1 MSSLQGRL
9 SLQTQIFPHWTPP
22 ASTFS
27 KWTAAE
33 VVPPQAQNWMARIWD
48 MYVVLLQQANDITF
62 TIRAVTSLFNLAML
76 VHRLKYMSFPQIC
89 DVADPDCTNECL

>member
-1 MSSLQGRL
+1 M
-9 SLQTQIFPHWTPP
+9 PP

-62 TIRAVTSLFNLAML
+62 TIRAITSLFNLA
-76 VHRLKYMSFPQIC
+76 RLKYMSFPPIC
-89 DVADPDCTNECL
+89 DVAYPDTVQMNAFNLI